1 MVNSD
6 LIMASNLRNFVAMI
20 KTRSIFNAAL
30 PFAVW
35 LISLNT
41 TSAQLPQQ
49 EEAFLMRADTTLHF
63 SDGQREATRKVYLT
77 HQSELNQL
85 QAELDSLEKFE
96 TNESM
101 LQLKMNV
108 INQQKK
114 DVRDQ
119 RELEF
124 LALLTEAQRATYEER
139 IKPQKPQVLHFGIHD
154 RAKCNV
160 CNK

>member
-1 MVNSD
+1 
-6 LIMASNLRNFVAMI
+6 
-20 KTRSIFNAAL
+20 
-30 PFAVW
+30 
-35 LISLNT
+35 
-41 TSAQLPQQ
+41 
-49 EEAFLMRADTTLHF
+49 MRADTTLHF